1 MKNTCTFDLDKNCP
15 HVAFFTMQTERGNL
29 PEKSLISRNPQK
41 FLEIPKLF
49 KSLHFPMRV
58 GYNSKHPEG
67 EGICMFFLYGLYD
80 RALAVGRPTR

>member
-1 MKNTCTFDLDKNCP
+1 
-15 HVAFFTMQTERGNL
+15 MQTERGNL

-67 EGICMFFLYGLYD
+67 EGICMFFFCMACMIGRLQLVAQLDDLCYLYLD
-80 RALAVGRPTR
+80 FCFDHPDNREI